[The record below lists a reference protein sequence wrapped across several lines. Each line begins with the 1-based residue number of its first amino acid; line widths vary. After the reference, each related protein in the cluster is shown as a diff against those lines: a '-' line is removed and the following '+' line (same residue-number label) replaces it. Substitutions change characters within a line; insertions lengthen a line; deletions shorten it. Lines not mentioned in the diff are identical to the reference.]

1 MPATKILI
9 KLFSLF
15 MNALILNQPCASN
28 TNQPRGFSKNTA
40 VADVAAVVFAAAAA
54 AAATA
59 SVFDAVVVGDVV
71 AIAADA
77 FGVAVW
83 AVDKDDFFVA
93 SANAVAIDVASLLL
107 LLQANSVAA
116 VVVALYKL

>member
-1 MPATKILI
+1 M
-9 KLFSLF
+9 
-15 MNALILNQPCASN
+15 
-28 TNQPRGFSKNTA
+28 
-40 VADVAAVVFAAAAA
+40 
-54 AAATA
+54 
-59 SVFDAVVVGDVV
+59 VGDVV
-71 AIAADA
+71 AIATDA

-116 VVVALYKL
+116 VVVALY